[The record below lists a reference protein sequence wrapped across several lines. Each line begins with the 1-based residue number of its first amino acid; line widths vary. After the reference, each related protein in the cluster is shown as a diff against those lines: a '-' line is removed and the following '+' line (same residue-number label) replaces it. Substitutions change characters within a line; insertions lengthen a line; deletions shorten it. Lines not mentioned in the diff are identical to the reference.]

1 MRLASEV
8 RVDSGADEGPL
19 GIGSVHSAY
28 ESDLARNL
36 CGRPDLGD
44 ADTEVG
50 VPACELPLLT
60 ERCLVFRFP
69 GMARAEINMVL
80 PLTARQGE
88 MTARGLQMGVGIEF
102 L

>member
-1 MRLASEV
+1 MHLAAGLSLFTPVPWFNTPDFRAHFFGNAGFLSHITDHGVHNIRSTIFNGV
-8 RVDSGADEGPL
+8 RWPSSA
-19 GIGSVHSAY
+19 IG
-28 ESDLARNL
+28 
-36 CGRPDLGD
+36 CG
-44 ADTEVG
+44 
-50 VPACELPLLT
+50 
-60 ERCLVFRFP
+60 LVFRFP